1 MVLQNS
7 ILKYENLKKLKMLL
21 SFENF
26 QMEFQEYDFILN
38 LGCKIRN
45 ILYSTEDYSKVNWV
59 DNSIEE
65 YNENQNFSSTTLNN
79 LLNFLNDY
87 HELKEDFSKV
97 FFDDE
102 CPQNRQILL
111 ETIFFEDNNE
121 KFE

>member
-1 MVLQNS
+1 MHVMVLQNS

-102 CPQNRQILL
+102 CIRKAKDG
-111 ETIFFEDNNE
+111 DNQYTL
-121 KFE
+121 